1 MVLYSINPVR
11 APRALKDKKKMATR
25 LETAPV
31 REEMPIAEK
40 KRVAL
45 AYLSEAW
52 DGALSEGVDPEIVA
66 HAALFTALCDL
77 IATYGEEPV
86 AELANTLPKRIR
98 ALEFTVDERAIQ

>member
-1 MVLYSINPVR
+1 MSVSQ
-11 APRALKDKKKMATR
+11 
-25 LETAPV
+25 ETLSVA
-31 REEMPIAEK
+31 EEMPIAEK

-45 AYLSEAW
+45 SYLSRAW
-52 DGALSEGVDPEIVA
+52 DGALAEGVDPEIVA

-98 ALEFTVDERAIQ
+98 AFEFTVDERTVQ

>member
-1 MVLYSINPVR
+1 
-11 APRALKDKKKMATR
+11 MATTE
-25 LETAPV
+25 ETALAQEAP
-31 REEMPIAEK
+31 EEEVMGIAEK

-52 DGALSEGVDPEIVA
+52 DEAMAEGVDSEILA

-86 AELANTLPKRIR
+86 AELAASLPRRIR
-98 ALEFTVDERAIQ
+98 AREFTVDERTIQ

>member
-1 MVLYSINPVR
+1 MSMQDESLR
-11 APRALKDKKKMATR
+11 AG
-25 LETAPV
+25 
-31 REEMPIAEK
+31 EEMPVAEK

-45 AYLSEAW
+45 NYLSLAW
-52 DGALSEGVDPEIVA
+52 DSALAEGVDPEIVA

-98 ALEFTVDERAIQ
+98 EFEFTVDERSVQ

>member
-1 MVLYSINPVR
+1 MTTTLE
-11 APRALKDKKKMATR
+11 
-25 LETAPV
+25 ETAPTL
-31 REEMPIAEK
+31 EDTTIAEK

-52 DGALSEGVDPEIVA
+52 DGAIAEGVDSEILA

-86 AELANTLPKRIR
+86 AELAKTLPKRIR
-98 ALEFTVDERAIQ
+98 AFEFTVDERSIQ

>member
-1 MVLYSINPVR
+1 MTELVAAQNVDD
-11 APRALKDKKKMATR
+11 AAT
-25 LETAPV
+25 
-31 REEMPIAEK
+31 IAEK

-52 DGALSEGVDPEIVA
+52 DGAIAEGVDSEILA

-86 AELANTLPKRIR
+86 AELATTLPKRIR
-98 ALEFTVDERAIQ
+98 ALEFTVDERSIQ

>member
-1 MVLYSINPVR
+1 MT
-11 APRALKDKKKMATR
+11 ATA
-25 LETAPV
+25 ETAPIS
-31 REEMPIAEK
+31 EDTSIAEK

-52 DGALSEGVDPEIVA
+52 DGAIAEGVDSEILA

-86 AELANTLPKRIR
+86 AELAKTLPKRIR
-98 ALEFTVDERAIQ
+98 ALEFTVSERTIQ